1 MTLSLKTCFI
11 SKVSSRISSLDLN
24 PVKSQLTIFAK
35 SKLSYLVAISVVI
48 VLSDCCQI
56 VVRSSSRLINLINI
70 SITYQSIVNI
80 FARRFKTTRDY
91 NIFICSP
98 CTN

>member
-35 SKLSYLVAISVVI
+35 SKLSYLVAISVT
-48 VLSDCCQI
+48 D
-56 VVRSSSRLINLINI
+56 
-70 SITYQSIVNI
+70 
-80 FARRFKTTRDY
+80 DGY
-91 NIFICSP
+91 ND
-98 CTN
+98 